1 MSGHRRTWHGRHH
14 HAGPKPMSPLSLAAP
29 ARPPRISRATLRL
42 IDRLARRAHAFT
54 DSCTTRVR
62 AERASSRRMNSMRGM
77 PRLFIGYTSA
87 SRHGNRL
94 VPFVNMPRTALPVS
108 CDAVSETAS

>member
-1 MSGHRRTWHGRHH
+1 
-14 HAGPKPMSPLSLAAP
+14 
-29 ARPPRISRATLRL
+29 
-42 IDRLARRAHAFT
+42 
-54 DSCTTRVR
+54 
-62 AERASSRRMNSMRGM
+62 M